1 MAINNTLIIAG
12 VAFVQMLILIAGV
25 AYFVQYR
32 NRRKNLERR
41 ILQDTQPLQPV
52 VTRKPKAHPF
62 RDALKADAVRVVKS
76 IGDVF
81 KPKDESEMSGMR
93 RNLSKAGYRSEHA
106 PVVFFGFKSFLGITL
121 LLVSFPLI
129 QFLSPKITTLN
140 TLLFSVS
147 LAMIGFYVLPSL
159 WLSSTTSNR
168 RKEIEAG
175 FPDALDLL
183 VVCVEAGLGLDVA
196 IARVG
201 EEIRMNNKPLSDEFT
216 QLCLE
221 LRAGKQ
227 HHAALKNLAARVE
240 LEDVSSLVTLLIQTD
255 KFGTSL
261 AQALRVQS
269 DFMRVKRYQRAEE
282 MAAKLPVKL
291 LFPLIFFIFPSL
303 FVVIMGPAVVS
314 IVRIM
319 GARG

>member
-12 VAFVQMLILIAGV
+12 VAFVQMLILIAGI

-81 KPKDESEMSGMR
+81 KPKDETEMSGMR
-93 RNLSKAGYRSEHA
+93 RKLSKAGYRSEHA

-140 TLLFSVS
+140 TLLFS
-147 LAMIGFYVLPSL
+147 
-159 WLSSTTSNR
+159 STTSNR
-168 RKEIEAG
+168 HKEIEAG

-291 LFPLIFFIFPSL
+291 LFPLVFFIFPSL
-303 FVVIMGPAVVS
+303 FVVIMGPAMVS